1 MIRHGENFSFVEL
14 SLFLPNNNMYEDE
27 NIVVSRE
34 VHLSGRNLCKI
45 NGRMVTVS
53 ELKEFMQNVID
64 IHGQND
70 NQSILD
76 VSSHLELLDSYSS
89 NELSSLLEQ
98 YNNEY
103 NEYMNVKLE
112 LSKNYGDDKEKMR
125 KLDLLHYQVNEI
137 FEANLK
143 ENEENELE
151 SRREIILNA
160 EKISKN
166 LNEANN
172 QLSNNILD
180 NISIA
185 IHSLEKIENF
195 DSSYSDTLERLK
207 SSYYDLQDISRD
219 VSVFSE
225 DIDFDENEQTQ
236 IEERLDLIFSLKRKY
251 GNTISEII

>member
-185 IHSLEKIENF
+185 IHSLE
-195 DSSYSDTLERLK
+195 
-207 SSYYDLQDISRD
+207 
-219 VSVFSE
+219 
-225 DIDFDENEQTQ
+225 
-236 IEERLDLIFSLKRKY
+236 
-251 GNTISEII
+251 